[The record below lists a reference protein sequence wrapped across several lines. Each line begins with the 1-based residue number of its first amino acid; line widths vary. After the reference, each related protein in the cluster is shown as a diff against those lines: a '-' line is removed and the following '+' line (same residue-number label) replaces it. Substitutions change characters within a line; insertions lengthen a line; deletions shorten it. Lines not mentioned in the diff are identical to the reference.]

1 MRLHDTGNQPEL
13 EVSAEVKVAL
23 QENWGPVA
31 QGKQGCLKQKALYW
45 LSARQEAGWPGCLT
59 EILW

>member
-1 MRLHDTGNQPEL
+1 M
-13 EVSAEVKVAL
+13 KVAL